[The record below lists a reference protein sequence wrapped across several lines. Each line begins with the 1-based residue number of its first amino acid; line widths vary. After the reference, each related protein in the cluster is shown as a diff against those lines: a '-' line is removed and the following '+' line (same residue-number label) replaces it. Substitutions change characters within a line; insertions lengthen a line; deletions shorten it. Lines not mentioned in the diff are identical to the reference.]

1 MEEKKCWHSQRE
13 ICHIFGIFQK
23 KWKFVGNMT
32 FFFNGRR
39 WWCRE
44 AVPPPP
50 VTGVKKCQKN
60 YECHIFG
67 KSQKDSSWQNENVG
81 ILIEKYAIFVEFKK
95 KSGIF
100 YTDRRWWFREVV
112 QAVGNISIFFL
123 IFFMEF

>member
-1 MEEKKCWHSQRE
+1 MLAFSKRNMPYFWHFPKKMEVCRKYD
-13 ICHIFGIFQK
+13 I
-23 KWKFVGNMT
+23 
-32 FFFNGRR
+32 FFNGRR

-81 ILIEKYAIFVEFKK
+81 ILIEKYAIFVEFKNK
-95 KSGIF
+95 VAFFTPIGGGGSGR
-100 YTDRRWWFREVV
+100 YYRRWERYPY
-112 QAVGNISIFFL
+112 FL
-123 IFFMEF
+123 